1 MSKTKALT
9 LAYRFNVLSRVLAAS
24 VGAYVLVNLANY
36 GLSFLLPLPQYQGLL
51 FAMQIS
57 FVFYTLAII
66 WTFAVRTATNA
77 WLGLLAFAVPL
88 AFIDAYFFFWGAR

>member
-1 MSKTKALT
+1 MSKPKTLT
-9 LAYRFNVLSRVLAAS
+9 LAYRLDVLSRVLAAS
-24 VGAYVLVNLANY
+24 AGAYVLVNLANY
-36 GLSFLLPLPQYQGLL
+36 GLSFLLPVPQYQGLL

-66 WTFAVRTATNA
+66 WVFAVRTATKA

-88 AFIDAYFFFWGAR
+88 ALIDAYFFLQGAP